1 MKILML
7 GDVTSPA
14 AARHLAGILP
24 SARRRLGADLVTV
37 NAENAGFIIGAAPE
51 TAELLL
57 SSGADVLTGGNHTL
71 QNYAMLAAIDN
82 MPAVLRPAN
91 FPQGAPGRG
100 AYIHTAACGARV
112 LVISL
117 LGRTHIEPPLASPFD
132 TADAVLRAHRGR
144 YDVAIVDFHAEA
156 TGEKLALGYH
166 LAGRVSVLAGTHTH
180 VPTADLR
187 TLPRGT
193 GYVTDLGMCGPRD
206 SVIGMD
212 PDEIVERYRTA
223 INHKLHPA
231 EGDFEGNGVLFT
243 VNEIT
248 GKTEDM
254 ERVTLS

>member
-14 AARHLAGILP
+14 AARHLAGVLP
-24 SARRRLGADLVTV
+24 SARRRLGADVVTV
-37 NAENAGFIIGAAPE
+37 NAENAGFIIGPPPE
-51 TAELLL
+51 LAELLL
-57 SSGADVLTGGNHTL
+57 RSGADVLTGGNHTL

-82 MPAVLRPAN
+82 MPAALRPAN
-91 FPQGAPGRG
+91 YPQATPGRG

-117 LGRTHIEPPLASPFD
+117 LGRNQIEPPLASPFE

-166 LAGRVSVLAGTHTH
+166 LAGRVSVVAGTHTH

-187 TLPRGT
+187 LLGGGT
-193 GYVTDLGMCGPRD
+193 GYVSDLGMCGPRD

-212 PDEIVERYRTA
+212 PEEIVERYRTA

-243 VNEIT
+243 VNEIS
-248 GKTEDM
+248 GRCEHM
-254 ERVTLS
+254 ERVTIE